1 MSKEID
7 IIDNFIDNQQKLINI
22 LQHKAL
28 ILETRNNYLEKK
40 VKELEDINR
49 KNKYQKSKI
58 RKPVRKSIKK
68 TVQVKN
74 PVKEIDTEFTKESVK
89 MKSIGTI
96 ISKLFSKIFHYGG
109 DKNSMKPDDNINSD
123 KKTPLG
129 KHVIRGGLPPMP
141 KNKKL
146 D

>member
-40 VKELEDINR
+40 VKELEDINKR
-49 KNKYQKSKI
+49 IKYKKSEI
-58 RKPVRKSIKK
+58 RKPIRKSTKK
-68 TVQVKN
+68 TVPANKSVK
-74 PVKEIDTEFTKESVK
+74 KIETEFTKESVK
-89 MKSIGTI
+89 MKSIGII
-96 ISKLFSKIFHYGG
+96 ISKLFSKVFHYGG

-141 KNKKL
+141 KIKN
-146 D
+146 

>member
-74 PVKEIDTEFTKESVK
+74 PVKKIDTEFTKESVK
-89 MKSIGTI
+89 MKSIGII
-96 ISKLFSKIFHYGG
+96 ISELFSKVFHYGG

-141 KNKKL
+141 KIKN
-146 D
+146 

>member
-28 ILETRNNYLEKK
+28 ILETRNNYLERK

-58 RKPVRKSIKK
+58 RKPVKKSVKK
-68 TVQVKN
+68 T
-74 PVKEIDTEFTKESVK
+74 DTEFTKENVE

-96 ISKLFSKIFHYGG
+96 ISELFSKVFHYAR
-109 DKNSMKPDDNINSD
+109 DKNIMKPDDNIYSD
-123 KKTPLG
+123 KMTPLG

>member
-1 MSKEID
+1 
-7 IIDNFIDNQQKLINI
+7 
-22 LQHKAL
+22 
-28 ILETRNNYLEKK
+28 
-40 VKELEDINR
+40 
-49 KNKYQKSKI
+49 
-58 RKPVRKSIKK
+58 
-68 TVQVKN
+68 
-74 PVKEIDTEFTKESVK
+74 

-96 ISKLFSKIFHYGG
+96 ISKLFSKVFHYAR
-109 DKNSMKPDDNINSD
+109 DKNIMKPDDNINSD

>member
-28 ILETRNNYLEKK
+28 ILETRNNYLERK

-49 KNKYQKSKI
+49 KSKYQRSKI
-58 RKPVRKSIKK
+58 RKPVKKSVKK
-68 TVQVKN
+68 TD
-74 PVKEIDTEFTKESVK
+74 IEFTKENVE

-96 ISKLFSKIFHYGG
+96 ISKLFSKVFHYAR
-109 DKNSMKPDDNINSD
+109 DKNIMKPDDNINSD

>member
-28 ILETRNNYLEKK
+28 ILETRNNYLERK

-49 KNKYQKSKI
+49 KSKYQRSKI
-58 RKPVRKSIKK
+58 RKPVKKSVKK
-68 TVQVKN
+68 TD
-74 PVKEIDTEFTKESVK
+74 IEFTKENVE

-96 ISKLFSKIFHYGG
+96 ISKLFSKVFQIGFY
-109 DKNSMKPDDNINSD
+109 I
-123 KKTPLG
+123 L
-129 KHVIRGGLPPMP
+129 
-141 KNKKL
+141 
-146 D
+146 

>member
-74 PVKEIDTEFTKESVK
+74 PVKKIDTEFTKESVK

-96 ISKLFSKIFHYGG
+96 ISKLFSKVFHYGG

-123 KKTPLG
+123 KETPLG

>member
-7 IIDNFIDNQQKLINI
+7 VIDNFIDNQQKLINI

-40 VKELEDINR
+40 VKELEHINKR
-49 KNKYQKSKI
+49 IKYKKSEI
-58 RKPVRKSIKK
+58 RKPIRKSTKK
-68 TVQVKN
+68 TVPANKSVKK
-74 PVKEIDTEFTKESVK
+74 VDTEFTKESMK

-96 ISKLFSKIFHYGG
+96 ISKLFSKVFHYGG

>member
-74 PVKEIDTEFTKESVK
+74 PVKKIDTEFTKESVK

-96 ISKLFSKIFHYGG
+96 ISKLFSKVFHYGG
-109 DKNSMKPDDNINSD
+109 DKNNMKPDDNINSD

>member
-7 IIDNFIDNQQKLINI
+7 VIDNFIDNQQKLINI

-74 PVKEIDTEFTKESVK
+74 PVKKVDTEFTKESMK

-96 ISKLFSKIFHYGG
+96 ISKLFSKVFHYGG

-123 KKTPLG
+123 KKIPLG

-141 KNKKL
+141 KIKN
-146 D
+146 

>member
-28 ILETRNNYLEKK
+28 ILETRNNYLERK

-58 RKPVRKSIKK
+58 RKPVKKSVKK
-68 TVQVKN
+68 T
-74 PVKEIDTEFTKESVK
+74 DTEFTKENVE

-96 ISKLFSKIFHYGG
+96 ISELFSKVFHYAR
-109 DKNSMKPDDNINSD
+109 DNNIMKPDDNINSD

-129 KHVIRGGLPPMP
+129 KHVIRGGLPTMP
-141 KNKKL
+141 KN
-146 D
+146 

>member
-1 MSKEID
+1 
-7 IIDNFIDNQQKLINI
+7 
-22 LQHKAL
+22 
-28 ILETRNNYLEKK
+28 
-40 VKELEDINR
+40 
-49 KNKYQKSKI
+49 
-58 RKPVRKSIKK
+58 
-68 TVQVKN
+68 
-74 PVKEIDTEFTKESVK
+74 

-96 ISKLFSKIFHYGG
+96 ISKLFSKVFHYGG